1 MARPHSA
8 CSTIVLFIAALLLG
22 GAPAAC
28 GGSVIVD
35 DEPDE
40 DGDTGG
46 DTGGD
51 THTGPGATTGPT
63 EALTDHES
71 NCGIVCDALLA
82 LQCSD
87 NVACVSDCIQSFVDA
102 GSCAGMLAEY
112 VACFADHINNLS
124 CSVFPYQCDG
134 SYSAF
139 ATCKLG

>member
-28 GGSVIVD
+28 GGSVVVD
-35 DEPDE
+35 HEPDE
-40 DGDTGG
+40 DDDTSS
-46 DTGGD
+46 
-51 THTGPGATTGPT
+51 GPGAGPSTGGTTGT
-63 EALTDHES
+63 GASQALADHES

-87 NVACVSDCIQSFVDA
+87 NVACVSDCVQSFVDA
-102 GSCAGMLAEY
+102 GSCAGLLAEY
-112 VACFADHINNLS
+112 VACFADHVNNVS

-139 ATCKLG
+139 ATCKVS